1 MMLKQLEIVKQ
12 RFIDIENQLQDM
24 TIVSDHHKL
33 RELSQARSELE
44 PVVRAYE
51 IQKNLL
57 HQLSEAEQI
66 LSDKTA
72 DSDLKKMAEAEIGD
86 RKSTRLNSSHVSESR
101 MPSSA

>member
-44 PVVRAYE
+44 PVVKAYE
-51 IQKNLL
+51 IQKTFYSSCPKLSRFSPINLL
-57 HQLSEAEQI
+57 I
-66 LSDKTA
+66 V
-72 DSDLKKMAEAEIGD
+72 
-86 RKSTRLNSSHVSESR
+86 N
-101 MPSSA
+101 